1 MINERSEK
9 GEIRDLQRLL
19 IELGFLQWREDSE
32 PGWWGDETQDAVL
45 AAYRYIG
52 WDHAWDGRWVS
63 CAALAAFVGACHKHG
78 SGDPADDYSEK
89 GIWDPE
95 DEQPAKTGGAK
106 TGTGGAKTG
115 TGGAKT
121 GTGGAKTG
129 TGGAKTGTGGAKTGT
144 GGAKTGTG
152 GAKTGKGLAKT

>member
-1 MINERSEK
+1 MTDERSEK

-19 IELGFLQWREDSE
+19 IELGFLQWREDSD
-32 PGWWGDETQDAVL
+32 PGWWGDETQEAVL

-52 WDHAWDGRWVS
+52 WDHPSDGMCDGRWVS
-63 CAALAAFVGACHKHG
+63 AAALAAIVGACHKHG
-78 SGDPADDYSEK
+78 SGDPADPYSAP
-89 GIWDPE
+89 GVWDPD

-129 TGGAKTGTGGAKTGT
+129 TGGAKTGTGSVRVD
-144 GGAKTGTG
+144 
-152 GAKTGKGLAKT
+152 